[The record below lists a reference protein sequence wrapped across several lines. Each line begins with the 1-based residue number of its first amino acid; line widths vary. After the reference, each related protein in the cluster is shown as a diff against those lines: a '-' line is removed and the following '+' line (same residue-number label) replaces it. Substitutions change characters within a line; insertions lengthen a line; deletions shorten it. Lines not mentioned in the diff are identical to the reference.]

1 VFSSRIRA
9 GVRAG
14 LVSAAATAGAIIGFS
29 VRHNDWAG
37 PFASLGSQV
46 MQGLGLVAAP
56 RFLSSA
62 AGAAAHVSWMVIWGI
77 AFAALAHGKTAATA
91 VLVAVLVGL
100 GAMLAALTLVP
111 AAMGAATFAAM
122 PAIQAALCVAL
133 MSAGLVTGRA
143 LSPTD

>member
-1 VFSSRIRA
+1 
-9 GVRAG
+9 
-14 LVSAAATAGAIIGFS
+14 
-29 VRHNDWAG
+29 
-37 PFASLGSQV
+37 
-46 MQGLGLVAAP
+46 MQGLGLAAAP

-77 AFAALAHGKTAATA
+77 AFAALAQGKTAATA
-91 VLVAVLVGL
+91 VLVAALVGM

-111 AAMGAATFAAM
+111 AAMGAVTFAAM